1 MREHEWGSM
10 NENEFESMLENSFPE
25 LPSDDIVAEVTPW
38 RKAMDRVLTGL
49 TLCTVTLNFL
59 WLDHIL
65 PTVGMVLLLLG
76 FRALRREN
84 RWFLGC
90 FIVTLIRAA
99 YVFPMLILNATVF
112 RSAVLTP
119 SVTSALTTAS
129 LLLTLSEFFFLW
141 RGLRAVQRK
150 AGLPEQAGGAV
161 ALMVWYGIVYL
172 LATVQLGGLILVGGM
187 LVAYYL
193 IIKSVFQLSKELDE
207 AGYTI
212 RTAPVRISDKSVA
225 RAVVGVLFVGCALGY
240 LFGGSYPMAWSAV
253 DPAEHA
259 EVVEI
264 KAHLV
269 ELGFPEYVLDDLTA
283 EEIASCEGALRVVA
297 DVTDESVNDGR
308 TVRTESFEGGVLY
321 VHEERV
327 YDVKEL
333 RITGVGVQV
342 PGETERWIIFHHF
355 LWTTD
360 PGFRGTESIQL
371 WPVYRD
377 IREGWASAGEVTG
390 RVLYDKNGL
399 TLSSPYHSIGEET
412 VTLDTIFW
420 GRQTN
425 RDVFAT
431 FSMPNKGER
440 HRGYVAYQVEEE
452 RDGYIISSWVNY
464 THQRSW
470 FQYPVMTAME
480 KRMANGWNDAGAFL
494 TVQDALQFWP
504 TEEDTEIIN

>member
-1 MREHEWGSM
+1 MREHEWESM
-10 NENEFESMLENSFPE
+10 NEKDFESMLEDSFPE

-38 RKAMDRVLTGL
+38 KKAMDRVLTGL

-59 WLDHIL
+59 RLDYIL
-65 PTVGMVLLLLG
+65 PAVGMLLLLLG

-84 RWFLGC
+84 RWFCGC
-90 FIVTLIRAA
+90 FLITVIRAA

-119 SVTSALTTAS
+119 SVTSALTTAN
-129 LLLTLSEFFFLW
+129 LLLTLAEFFFLW
-141 RGLRAVQRK
+141 RGLRSVQSK
-150 AGLPEQAGGAV
+150 AGLPAQAGGAV

-172 LATVQLGGLILVGGM
+172 LATAQFGGLILVGGV

-193 IIKSVFQLSKELDE
+193 IIKSVYQLSKELDE
-207 AGYTI
+207 AGYSI
-212 RTAPVRISDKSVA
+212 RTAPVRISDKSVV
-225 RAVVGVLFVGCALGY
+225 RAILGVLLAGCALGY
-240 LFGGSYPMAWSAV
+240 LFGGSYPMAWNAV

-259 EVVEI
+259 EVEEV
-264 KAHLV
+264 KAYLV
-269 ELGFPEYVLDDLTA
+269 ELGFPEDVLNDLTA
-283 EEIASCEGALRVVA
+283 EDIAACEGALRVVV

-308 TVRTESFEGGVLY
+308 TVTTEFFEDGVRY
-321 VHEERV
+321 VHQEKV

-342 PGETERWIIFHHF
+342 PGKTERWIIFHHF

-377 IREGWASAGEVTG
+377 IREGWVSAGEVTG

-399 TLSSPYHSIGEET
+399 TLSAPYYSIGEQT
-412 VTLDTIFW
+412 FTQDTIFW

-425 RDVFAT
+425 RDVFAA

-440 HRGYVAYQVEEE
+440 HRGYVAYPVEEV

-464 THQRSW
+464 THQRGW

-480 KRMANGWNDAGAFL
+480 KRMADGWNDAGVFL